1 MPALTK
7 QSEDLKRLQALEA
20 IKLMGMGVKKSDA
33 CERSGLSIRQFDFWM
48 ARDNGAIE
56 ALQKATIEA
65 ERIRL
70 RI

>member
-1 MPALTK
+1 
-7 QSEDLKRLQALEA
+7 
-20 IKLMGMGVKKSDA
+20 MGMGVKKSDA